1 MDSRL
6 GANFGYIARPAA
18 ERTPDKVA
26 VIDLSGS
33 ARRDVTFSRL
43 DERQDRIASLTRALG
58 LTPGDRLF
66 VCIGNRVEFLEIFF
80 GAMRAGV
87 VPVPGNPRL
96 GRDALAYILADA
108 ACRAAVVDTDAL
120 PDAAAA
126 VEAAGIKPRLAL
138 GPRTGWD
145 DYETAIRATPA
156 DFTPP
161 DLVPEHPCFMPYTS
175 GSTGTPKGVVL
186 THAGQLWW
194 LGCRHRNW
202 PVPPEQISLVAVPL
216 LHKNAM
222 GAAIKPNLYAGATL
236 VIMPRF
242 EPREF
247 LHRLVEFACT
257 HSCGVPTMFILLL
270 QEKNLLKCL
279 DFGALKTLMIG
290 SAPVHD
296 ELVREVERAFGA
308 RVIQGYGLTE
318 GGPVMFGPP
327 TDGRGTPVGSVGVP
341 WPDGEVKLVD
351 ADGGINDRYGE
362 LWVKNPGVTPG
373 FHNLPAVNRERFK
386 DGFLRTGDLFSR
398 DADGFYYF
406 RGRVDDMFVCGGENI
421 YPKEIENL
429 LMRHEGVAD
438 VCVVPIAHAT
448 KGQAPAALVVRVRG
462 APLDEA
468 VLKRFCLDHGPA
480 YAHPREIVFAD
491 ALPITSAGKVDR
503 AAVKAEF
510 AKRGPIAPRRDE
522 G

>member
-1 MDSRL
+1 MDARES
-6 GANFGYIARPAA
+6 ANFGYIVRHAA
-18 ERTPDKVA
+18 ARTPDKVA
-26 VIDLSGS
+26 VIDLWGG
-33 ARRDVTFSRL
+33 ARRDITFRRL
-43 DERQDRIASLTRALG
+43 DGRQDCFAALTSRFG
-58 LTPGDRLF
+58 LRRGDCLF
-66 VCIGNRVEFLEIFF
+66 VCIGNRVEFLEVFF

-96 GRDALAYILADA
+96 GREALGYILADA
-108 ACRAAVVDTDAL
+108 GCRAAVVDTDAL

-126 VEAAGIKPRLAL
+126 VEAAGIAPRLAL
-138 GPRTGWD
+138 ASRAGWD
-145 DYETAIRATPA
+145 DYETAMTAAPPA
-156 DFTPP
+156 FTPP
-161 DLVPEHPCFMPYTS
+161 DLASQHPCFMPYTS
-175 GSTGTPKGVVL
+175 GSTGKPKGVVL

-202 PVPPEQISLVAVPL
+202 PVPSEQISLVAVPL

-236 VIMPRF
+236 VIMPQF

-247 LHRLVEFACT
+247 LHRLAEFACT

-270 QEKNLLKCL
+270 QERDLLEHL
-279 DFGALKTLMIG
+279 DFSPLKTLMIG

-296 ELVREVERAFGA
+296 ELVRNVERAFDA
-308 RVIQGYGLTE
+308 KVIQGYGLTE

-327 TDGRGTPVGSVGVP
+327 TDGRGTPMGSVGVP
-341 WPDGEVKLVD
+341 WPDGEVRLVD

-398 DADGFYYF
+398 DGDGFYYF

-421 YPKEIENL
+421 YPKEVENL
-429 LMRHEGVAD
+429 LMRHDDVAD
-438 VCVVPIAHAT
+438 ACVVPIAHAT
-448 KGQAPAALVVRVRG
+448 KGQAPAALVVCVRG
-462 APLDEA
+462 SKLDEA
-468 VLKRFCLDHGPA
+468 SLKRFCLDHGPA
-480 YAHPREIVFAD
+480 YAHPRRVVFAD

-503 AAVKAEF
+503 AAVRAEF
-510 AKRGPIAPRRDE
+510 ARRGPIAPRRDD